1 MTKLKTYRVSFTDG
15 RSICIDVKAPTV
27 ESAFEEAERLYLE
40 GDPDD
45 RRFIGCARTSFDS
58 AQACEVIS

>member
-1 MTKLKTYRVSFTDG
+1 MLAPHTLGDAMTKLKTYRVSFTDG

-40 GDPDD
+40 GDPEP
-45 RRFIGCARTSFDS
+45 R
-58 AQACEVIS
+58 